1 MTDSLR
7 DQLLKLG
14 FPEPPQEAPKAAAPA
29 ARPNRPRPDRPASA
43 RPHAERRRPDRPN
56 QQRPHGPVR
65 DARHQASP
73 QSLPPTRTGGR
84 PPSGSEVRPAQPHV
98 RKPHT
103 GKSQAEIDLGKAYAL
118 RAQKEK
124 DERIEAERQKQ
135 EAARIKR
142 EAKAKVAELLKDNT
156 LNDPAAEL
164 VRHFDYSGKIKRVH
178 VNADQLKA
186 LNAGELGVVQLDGRY
201 LLVTAEHAR
210 QAQALLPSLL
220 ALLIDPDAPVADDP
234 YADPGYQVPD
244 DLVW

>member
-14 FPEPPQEAPKAAAPA
+14 FPEPPKEVPKAASSA
-29 ARPNRPRPDRPASA
+29 ARQNRPQSDRPASA
-43 RPHAERRRPDRPN
+43 RPGSAQCRPDRPN
-56 QQRPHGPVR
+56 PQRPHGPGR
-65 DARHQASP
+65 DARHQAPPQGRSP
-73 QSLPPTRTGGR
+73 TGSAGGPP
-84 PPSGSEVRPAQPHV
+84 QPHV
-98 RKPHT
+98 HKSHT

-135 EAARIKR
+135 EAARVKR

-156 LNDPAAEL
+156 LNDVAAEL
-164 VRHFDYSGKIKRVH
+164 VRHFDYNGKIKRIH

-186 LNAGELGVVQLDGRY
+186 LNAGNLGVVQLDGRY
-201 LLVTAEHAR
+201 LLVTAENAR

-220 ALLIDPDAPVADDP
+220 ALLVDPNAPTTDDP
-234 YADPGYQVPD
+234 YADPEYQVPD